1 MFEKLKALAARLD
14 ELEMRLSAP
23 DLYDDPERAA
33 RLLRERNEL
42 EPIVTAFREY
52 EQAQRTLDD
61 ATEMLSD
68 PDMKELAE
76 QEQTDIGNAKES
88 FDILNRIIEE
98 NAAIAQTVMDKT
110 KNLEALKLDIINSV
124 SELSAISEENAASN
138 EEVTARVTE
147 IAESV
152 NRISEDTQTVRKV
165 SSDMKELMGYFK

>member
-1 MFEKLKALAARLD
+1 MVPAPVSTAA
-14 ELEMRLSAP
+14 ATANKP
-23 DLYDDPERAA
+23 
-33 RLLRERNEL
+33 LLNGR
-42 EPIVTAFREY
+42 
-52 EQAQRTLDD
+52 
-61 ATEMLSD
+61 
-68 PDMKELAE
+68 K
-76 QEQTDIGNAKES
+76 
-88 FDILNRIIEE
+88 NRIIEE

>member
-1 MFEKLKALAARLD
+1 MLFRSGFAVVASEIKQLADQSSQGADSIKNIADNILEKSNRSVILTGR
-14 ELEMRLSAP
+14 
-23 DLYDDPERAA
+23 
-33 RLLRERNEL
+33 
-42 EPIVTAFREY
+42 
-52 EQAQRTLDD
+52 
-61 ATEMLSD
+61 
-68 PDMKELAE
+68 MKELAE

-152 NRISEDTQTVRKV
+152 NRVILIRHSSMQIRLEKMLPHWRSLFMIKRK
-165 SSDMKELMGYFK
+165 LRN